1 MTMTTP
7 TTRDVRMDLDAA
19 LSADLLARL
28 SAARRKRDQA
38 DAQIRLLLA
47 YGIEFDTHPRRPSL
61 TRLARVAG
69 RSRNT
74 LRTGRAYT
82 PADVARL
89 SALLGRAP
97 ANRKAA

>member
-1 MTMTTP
+1 MTMTTSR
-7 TTRDVRMDLDAA
+7 TALDHA
-19 LSADLLARL
+19 LSANLLSAL
-28 SAARRKRDQA
+28 AAARRKRDQA
-38 DAQIRLLLA
+38 DAQIRCLLA
-47 YGIEFDTHPRRPSL
+47 YGLEFDTRPRRPSL

-82 PADVARL
+82 SADVARMA
-89 SALLGRAP
+89 ALLGRAP

>member
-1 MTMTTP
+1 MTT
-7 TTRDVRMDLDAA
+7 TTRDPRAELDTA
-19 LSADLLARL
+19 LSADLLGAL
-28 SAARRKRDQA
+28 AAARRKRDAA

-47 YGIEFDTHPRRPSL
+47 YGLEFAPTRRPSL

-69 RSRNT
+69 RSRTT

-82 PADVARL
+82 ASDVARL